1 MEPSSETT
9 IMMIAIVVTLI
20 TIIWGV
26 LYHRNKRKEIKNLE
40 DDLEKKSKVIDS
52 IEGFVNKKLL
62 EQFNRTQDNH
72 KLMIETLDSKIKSLE
87 SSQDDFSL
95 QDDKSKLIHV
105 ELVKDL
111 TSTYKELQ
119 ENEKTELENGKDM
132 LDKAFRELKEQQP
145 QF

>member
-20 TIIWGV
+20 TIFWGV
-26 LYHRNKRKEIKNLE
+26 LYRRNKQIEINKLKN
-40 DDLEKKSKVIDS
+40 DLEKKSKVIDS

-62 EQFNRTQDNH
+62 EQFKQTQDNH

-95 QDDKSKLIHV
+95 QDDKSKLIHI

-111 TSTYKELQ
+111 TSMYKELQ
-119 ENEKTELENGKDM
+119 DNERTELEKGKDR
-132 LDKAFRELKEQQP
+132 LDHAFREFKEQ
-145 QF
+145 